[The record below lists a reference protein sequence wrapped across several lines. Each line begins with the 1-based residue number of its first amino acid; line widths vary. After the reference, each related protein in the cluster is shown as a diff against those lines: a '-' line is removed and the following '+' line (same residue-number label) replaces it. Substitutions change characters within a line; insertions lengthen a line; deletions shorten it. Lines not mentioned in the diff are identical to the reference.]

1 VPEGPEIRQ
10 SADELQSVLLN
21 QPITNLVFGLA
32 HLKHFEAQIVGA
44 CCMKVAPRGKAMLI
58 SFDNG
63 LYLFSHNQLYG
74 KWVVLKKGQVHHTTR
89 QLRIAITTPMGEARL
104 YSASDIEVL
113 TKSGLSTHPFLS
125 KLGPDI
131 LDEALSDEAFI
142 ERFHLPQFLKRTL
155 ASLLLDQ
162 AFIAG
167 TGNYL
172 RSEILFDQ
180 KLNPKCRLGELSQKQ
195 RTALAMAVREITQRS
210 YETHGIC
217 VSKPDQKQ
225 LRAEKNDYE
234 YYRFSVFGHDGR
246 ACLRCSTPIE
256 KTNIASRRLYFCPNC
271 QGEPC
276 R

>member
-1 VPEGPEIRQ
+1 
-10 SADELQSVLLN
+10 
-21 QPITNLVFGLA
+21 
-32 HLKHFEAQIVGA
+32 
-44 CCMKVAPRGKAMLI
+44 MKVAPRGKAMLI

>member
-1 VPEGPEIRQ
+1 MPEGPEIRQ

-21 QPITNLVFGLA
+21 QPIKHLAFGLM
-32 HLKHFEAQIVGA
+32 HLKHFEARIVGA
-44 CCMKVAPRGKAMLI
+44 RCLNVAPRGKAMLI
-58 SFDNG
+58 TFDNG

-74 KWVVLKKGQVHHTTR
+74 KWVVLNKGQVNQTSR
-89 QLRIAITTPMGEARL
+89 QLRIAITTPLGEAHL

-113 TKSGLSTHPFLS
+113 NKSSLAAHPFLS

-131 LDEALSDEAFI
+131 LDDALSDEAFI
-142 ERFHLPQFLKRTL
+142 ERFHFPRFFKRSL

-162 AFIAG
+162 GFIAG

-180 KLNPKCRLGELSQKQ
+180 KLNPKCRLGDLCQEQ
-195 RTALAMAVREITQRS
+195 RSALALAVRKITQRS

-217 VSKPDQKQ
+217 VSKPYQKQ
-225 LRAEKNDYE
+225 LQAEKNDYE
-234 YYRFSVFGHDGR
+234 YYRFAVFGHDDR
-246 ACLRCSTPIE
+246 ACLRCATPIE

>member
-1 VPEGPEIRQ
+1 MPEGPEIRQ

-32 HLKHFEAQIVGA
+32 YLKHFEAQIVGA